1 MQTYKVVKVNKLKK
15 NKKIKRKIVVS
26 VLLAFV
32 LLCFFYYFKI
42 ICPAVVALSEE
53 KVRAVATQTISEV
66 VGQVL
71 SDDYVSYD
79 DLVTI
84 SYSSENKVSQ
94 ISTNS
99 TKINLLVRKVTEL
112 VQSRFNE
119 LDETNINVNLGTF
132 TGIPFLFGY
141 GPVIKLNLVPV
152 GTVNTSFDT
161 NFVSAGIN
169 QTLHSLF
176 FEVNASIGMVL
187 PASTQT
193 FQTKLDVLICESVI
207 VGEIPSIYLQGQSS

>member
-1 MQTYKVVKVNKLKK
+1 MQTYKVVKVNKIKTR
-15 NKKIKRKIVVS
+15 KKIKKRAILCG
-26 VLLAFV
+26 LLAFII
-32 LLCFFYYFKI
+32 LCLVYYFQI

-53 KVRAVATQTISEV
+53 KVRAIATQTISEV
-66 VGQVL
+66 VGDVL
-71 SDDYVSYD
+71 TDNNLSYD

-84 SYSSENKVSQ
+84 TYSSENKVSQ

-112 VQSRFNE
+112 VQERFE
-119 LDETNINVNLGTF
+119 TLDETSINVNLGTF

-141 GPVIKLNLVPV
+141 GPKIKLNLIPV
-152 GTVNTSFDT
+152 GAVNTSFDT

-169 QTLHSLF
+169 QTLHSLYF
-176 FEVNASIGMVL
+176 DVTASIGMVL

-193 FQTKLDVLICESVI
+193 FQTTLDILICESVI
-207 VGEIPSIYLQGQSS
+207 VGEIPSIYLQGKVI